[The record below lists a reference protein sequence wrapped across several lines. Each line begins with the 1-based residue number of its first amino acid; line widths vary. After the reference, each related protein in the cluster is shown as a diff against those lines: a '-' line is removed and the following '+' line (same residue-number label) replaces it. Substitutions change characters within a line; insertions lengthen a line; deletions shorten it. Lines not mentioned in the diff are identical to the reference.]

1 MEELVPTIL
10 IENKRLE
17 DEIKQLTKEID
28 ELRKIQNELENKYLN
43 LFCIKCLIFLLLEK
57 EALHCHFQKMNN
69 SFLFVRIL

>member
-28 ELRKIQNELENKYLN
+28 ELRNIQNELENKYLKMFVEN
-43 LFCIKCLIFLLLEK
+43 EKLVDVLDVIFHMAK
-57 EALHCHFQKMNN
+57 EAVK
-69 SFLFVRIL
+69 

>member
-28 ELRKIQNELENKYLN
+28 ELRKIQNELENKYLKMFVEN
-43 LFCIKCLIFLLLEK
+43 EKLVDVLDVIFHMAK
-57 EALHCHFQKMNN
+57 EAVK
-69 SFLFVRIL
+69 